1 MKLPGVTGLSSILIA
16 KGVSMKALTYLTL
29 ATLVLAGCSS
39 QKYVDKKT
47 VGVLPTEKEPE
58 LQKVAEFRGLQ
69 VTGVTVASDGRMF
82 ANFPRWRK
90 NIPFSVVE
98 IKDNG
103 EYAPYPD
110 KEWNAWKGKPEKNK
124 FTCVQSV
131 IAHGNS
137 LFILDPASPNME
149 GVVGKPMLYEF
160 DLTTNKLANSWSFD
174 GKVAP
179 KKSYLNDVRIDDAA
193 NKAYITDSGL
203 GGIVVLD
210 MANGSASRLLDDHS
224 STKAE
229 SVVLTVEKKPFLVKG
244 VAPKIHSD
252 GIALNPEQNRLYWH
266 ALTGY
271 HLYSV
276 PTDVLHGNVNED
288 KVEEKVS
295 NMGVTPAPDGMIFD
309 KNGNLYMADLE
320 RNAVSYRTPKGE
332 MKILIQDERIKWPD
346 SFSIDQDNNL
356 IFTDSLL
363 QDTPMG
369 ESVDEMTFSI
379 YKVSLP
385 TEVI

>member
-1 MKLPGVTGLSSILIA
+1 
-16 KGVSMKALTYLTL
+16 MKAFTTITL
-29 ATLVLAGCSS
+29 GVLILVSCSTPG
-39 QKYVDKKT
+39 KKKKVETIDKKT
-47 VGVLPTEKEPE
+47 VGLLPTEKQPE
-58 LQKVAEFRGLQ
+58 LVKIAEFKGMQ
-69 VTGVTVASDGRMF
+69 VTGVTVSPDGRMF

-90 NIPFSVVE
+90 NVPFSVVE
-98 IKDNG
+98 LSADGN
-103 EYAPYPD
+103 YRPYPD
-110 KEWNAWKGKPEKNK
+110 KQWNTWEGKPEKNK

-137 LFILDPASPNME
+137 LFVLDPASPNME
-149 GVVGKPMLYEF
+149 GVIGSPMLYEF
-160 DLTTNKLANSWSFD
+160 DLTNNKLANSWSFNSE
-174 GKVAP
+174 VAP

-203 GGIVVLD
+203 GGIVILD
-210 MANGSASRLLDDHS
+210 MATGKATRVLDDHP
-224 STKAE
+224 STKSE
-229 SVVLTVEKKPFLVKG
+229 SVVLSVEKRPFLMKG
-244 VAPKIHSD
+244 AAPRIHSD
-252 GIALNPEQNRLYWH
+252 GIALDPEQKRLYWH

-276 PTDVLHGNVNED
+276 PTKVLHGQMNEE
-288 KVEEKVS
+288 KIEEKVS

-309 KNGNLYMADLE
+309 QNGNLYMADLE
-320 RNAVSYRTPKGE
+320 RNAVSYRTPAGE

-346 SFSIDQDNNL
+346 TFAIDNKNNL

-363 QDTPMG
+363 QATPIG

-385 TEVI
+385 EEKTTL